1 MNNISLTKNRE
12 KQLYSSKIL
21 YNAPNIYETYKR
33 MQLNKNISL
42 SELNTSRS
50 SLEFLSKRIKNN
62 LTTKNNYQK
71 INFIYNINSK
81 NINRSLEIKEG
92 KKIIK
97 NKPHFSYI
105 RYLESKEKGYP
116 FVSNEQRFKWQNT
129 DNYNYPTGINT
140 FNKGKKHL
148 KILYDTK
155 MEFNYKRQKKFVFS
169 PSNNNSFE
177 KTKRVLNIDKKE
189 IYGML
194 DKKKKKLRNYQ
205 KFVNVG
211 GIIELMKKTP
221 LKDNIKGVRR
231 IKRNNSY
238 ELNLFGKDY
247 GKFEKPTSF
256 RKHFIDKN
264 IEHDIFGIKKLNSL
278 GNINYNRKDFCKKYN
293 SHMNRNPIN
302 WHIIDFF

>member
-21 YNAPNIYETYKR
+21 YNAPNIYEAYKR

-155 MEFNYKRQKKFVFS
+155 MEFNYKRQ
-169 PSNNNSFE
+169 N
-177 KTKRVLNIDKKE
+177 
-189 IYGML
+189 
-194 DKKKKKLRNYQ
+194 
-205 KFVNVG
+205 
-211 GIIELMKKTP
+211 
-221 LKDNIKGVRR
+221 
-231 IKRNNSY
+231 
-238 ELNLFGKDY
+238 NLFSRLLTIILLK
-247 GKFEKPTSF
+247 KQKEFL
-256 RKHFIDKN
+256 IL
-264 IEHDIFGIKKLNSL
+264 IKKL
-278 GNINYNRKDFCKKYN
+278 FMEC
-293 SHMNRNPIN
+293 
-302 WHIIDFF
+302 